1 MLARRA
7 LSLRRLAA
15 CTSAAIRTDTG
26 APQLARA
33 LAHRQPALAA
43 AAPDVAHA
51 RFSSS
56 SARERFASSYAR
68 QRRAQGQEDALASD
82 SDEHPPPQPLNVN
95 RVAVI
100 GGGNMAEAIV
110 TGVLSEALLPREKLV
125 VSDPNPEI
133 RAKYQGRDVQTSD
146 RNVTAVKGADV
157 IIMAVKPQVLHDVME
172 SFRDA
177 MKPDALVISVV
188 AGATIEAMQ
197 SVLGDATRIIRTM
210 PNTPAMIGEGM
221 TVWSQSSE
229 VTEEQHSLA
238 KRILGAFGIEV
249 FVDDESALD
258 MATALS
264 GSGPAYFFLV
274 AEAMIDTG
282 VHMGFSRAVAT
293 KLVQQTML
301 GSALYMQAS
310 DVHPVVLRNNITS
323 PGGTTAAAM
332 YRAEK
337 NGFRAVISDSI
348 WAAYERC
355 VELGSPTPVQR
366 KRPRA

>member
-1 MLARRA
+1 MLQHLTAPASRRGA
-7 LSLRRLAA
+7 ASIRLA
-15 CTSAAIRTDTG
+15 
-26 APQLARA
+26 
-33 LAHRQPALAA
+33 
-43 AAPDVAHA
+43 
-51 RFSSS
+51 SSRS
-56 SARERFASSYAR
+56 SALRFCATRAVTATCGASSFSTNGGVAPFSIMSERFASSYSR
-68 QRRAQGQEDALASD
+68 QKRGKQ
-82 SDEHPPPQPLNVN
+82 DEPKEQLNIS
-95 RVAVI
+95 RIAVI
-100 GGGNMAEAIV
+100 GGGNMAEAII
-110 TGVLSEALLPREKLV
+110 TGVLSEELIPREKIV
-125 VSDPNPEI
+125 VSDPNPDI
-133 RAKYQGRDVQTSD
+133 RKKYQSKDIVTSD
-146 RNVTAVKGADV
+146 RNVTAVKDADV
-157 IIMAVKPQVLHDVME
+157 IVMAVKPQVLKEVME
-172 SFRDA
+172 SFHGS
-177 MKPDALVISVV
+177 MKSDALVISVV
-188 AGATIEAMQ
+188 AGATIDGMQ
-197 SVLGDATRIIRTM
+197 AILGTESRIIRTM

-229 VTEEQHSLA
+229 VTEEQHALTKS
-238 KRILGAFGIEV
+238 ILGAFGIEV
-249 FVDDESALD
+249 FVDDESSLD

-323 PGGTTAAAM
+323 PGGTTAAAL

-337 NGFRAVISDSI
+337 NGFRAVIADSI

-366 KRPRA
+366 KRPRS

>member
-1 MLARRA
+1 MLLQTQLRA
-7 LSLRRLAA
+7 STLQRFATKAAGHRSRAAGAVTSPLRF
-15 CTSAAIRTDTG
+15 SAA
-26 APQLARA
+26 RA
-33 LAHRQPALAA
+33 VCAQSSLLSSSTSGHAAH
-43 AAPDVAHA
+43 
-51 RFSSS
+51 FSST
-56 SARERFASSYAR
+56 ARERFASSYAR
-68 QRRAQGQEDALASD
+68 QKLSEGDAAA
-82 SDEHPPPQPLNVN
+82 EKQPALNVS
-95 RVAVI
+95 RIAVI
-100 GGGNMAEAIV
+100 GGGNMAEAII
-110 TGVLSEALLPREKLV
+110 TGVLSQELLPREKLI
-125 VSDPNPEI
+125 VSDPNPDI
-133 RAKYQGRDVQTSD
+133 RKKYQGRDILTSD
-146 RNVTAVKGADV
+146 RNVSAVKDADV
-157 IIMAVKPQVLHDVME
+157 IIVAVKPQVME
-172 SFRDA
+172 SFKDA
-177 MKPDALVISVV
+177 MSPNALVISVV
-188 AGATIEAMQ
+188 AGATMDGMQ
-197 SVLGDATRIIRTM
+197 EVLGQDARIIRTM

-221 TVWSQSSE
+221 TVWSQTSE
-229 VTEEQHSLA
+229 VTEEQHELT

-366 KRPRA
+366 KRPRS